1 MVIEVNLEVNF
12 LMGKNTENGMQPQ
25 HRKHRLPKAVPPP
38 WKWAFASMTY
48 TVCRT
53 SCDPHFAEAVKLFPE
68 TSTDLVGFLHH
79 CVQDLCIIYKFEILR
94 VSVINRGLNLLIFL
108 SDDIK
113 VSVNDF
119 IIRAAAVTLKVSGQ
133 SKITVASKWLLA

>member
-1 MVIEVNLEVNF
+1 M
-12 LMGKNTENGMQPQ
+12 
-25 HRKHRLPKAVPPP
+25 
-38 WKWAFASMTY
+38 
-48 TVCRT
+48 CRT
-53 SCDPHFAEAVKLFPE
+53 SCDPHFAEAVDLFPE

-79 CVQDLCIIYKFEILR
+79 CVQDLAIIYTEILR
-94 VSVINRGLNLLIFL
+94 VSVINRGLNMLFFL

-133 SKITVASKWLLA
+133 SK

>member
-1 MVIEVNLEVNF
+1 MVIEVDLEVNF
-12 LMGKNTENGMQPQ
+12 SMGKNTENGMQPW
-25 HRKHRLPKAVPPP
+25 HRKRRLPKAVPPH
-38 WKWAFASMTY
+38 WMWAFASTTS

-53 SCDPHFAEAVKLFPE
+53 LCDPHFAEATKPVLWDKCRSGVF
-68 TSTDLVGFLHH
+68 FHR
-79 CVQDLCIIYKFEILR
+79 CVQDLSIIYKFEILR
-94 VSVINRGLNLLIFL
+94 VSVIIRGLNMLIFL
-108 SDDIK
+108 SDDIR